1 MKPEQGFILVV
12 DDNEANR
19 DVLSRRLKRQG
30 HSVVVAEDGRQ
41 ALNMMREQSF
51 DLILLDIMMP
61 EMNGYQVLQELKTD
75 TMLRHIPVIMISA
88 LDDVESVVKCVE
100 LGAEDYLY
108 KPFNPVL
115 LKARVGASLEKKWL
129 RDQEQSYIQAVKREL
144 ELGRRI
150 QLDFLPRTL
159 PQPDGWE
166 IAAVFHPARDVA
178 GDFYDVFLLPDGFVG
193 LVIAD
198 VCDKG
203 VGAALFMALIRGL
216 IRAFSEQVVSGA
228 FDALQAVPMTNN
240 YIARH
245 HHNDTSRHMFATLFF
260 GVLDPTSGKLT
271 YVNGGHESPLIVNA
285 AGQVRE
291 HLEATGPAVGFM
303 ADSCFAQAHTI
314 LEPGDI
320 LVSYTDGVTEAR
332 NAERLLFTEER
343 LLRLLE
349 QPGSS
354 AAAVLESIESSV
366 QAYIGDSTPTDDIT
380 MLAVGRRR

>member
-41 ALNMMREQSF
+41 ALDMMRMQSF

-61 EMNGYQVLQELKTD
+61 EMNGYQVLQALKTD
-75 TMLRHIPVIMISA
+75 ALLRHIPVIMISA
-88 LDDVESVVKCVE
+88 LDDIESVVKCIE

-129 RDQEQSYIQAVKREL
+129 RDQEQSYLQAVKREL

-150 QLDFLPRTL
+150 QADFLPRTI
-159 PQPDGWE
+159 PQPVGWE

-178 GDFYDVFLLPDGFVG
+178 GDFYDVFILPEGFVG

-216 IRAFSEQVVSGA
+216 IRAFSEQVVAGA
-228 FDALQAVPMTNN
+228 LDALQAVPMTNN

-260 GVLDPTSGKLT
+260 GVLDPASGRLT
-271 YVNGGHESPLIVNA
+271 YVNGGHEAPLVVHSE
-285 AGQVRE
+285 GHVRAY
-291 HLEATGPAVGFM
+291 LEATGPAVGFM
-303 ADSCFAQAHTI
+303 ADSHFSHAQVQ

-349 QPGSS
+349 QPITS
-354 AAAVLESIESSV
+354 AASVLERVEASV

-380 MLAVGRRR
+380 MLAVCRRR